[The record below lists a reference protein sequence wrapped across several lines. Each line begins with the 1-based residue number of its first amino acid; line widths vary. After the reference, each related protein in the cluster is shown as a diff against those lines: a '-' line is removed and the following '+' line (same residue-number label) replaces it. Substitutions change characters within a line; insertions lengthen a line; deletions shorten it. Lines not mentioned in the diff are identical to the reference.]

1 MPSGRKKGGRDAY
14 GTLADLWRLL
24 QSVIDDSES
33 TFEALGI
40 SVKAYFLLDAVEQ
53 HPFPAELAGKLL
65 LPRPTVT
72 YLINQLEAGGFLERR
87 VEAGDLRKFRLVRT
101 PAGVKALRRVE
112 EAMGRS
118 FGERLGR
125 LSADEAAT
133 FDRIVG
139 VLTRPGGRDA

>member
-1 MPSGRKKGGRDAY
+1 MPGGRKKGGRDAY

-24 QSVIDDSES
+24 QSIIDDSGP
-33 TFEALGI
+33 TFEDLRI
-40 SVKAYFLLDAVEQ
+40 SVKAYFLLDAVKE

-101 PAGVKALRRVE
+101 PAGEKALGRVE
-112 EAMGRS
+112 EALGRS
-118 FGERLGR
+118 FGERLRR
-125 LSADEAAT
+125 LSAEDAAA

-139 VLTRPGGRDA
+139 VLVRPEGREA